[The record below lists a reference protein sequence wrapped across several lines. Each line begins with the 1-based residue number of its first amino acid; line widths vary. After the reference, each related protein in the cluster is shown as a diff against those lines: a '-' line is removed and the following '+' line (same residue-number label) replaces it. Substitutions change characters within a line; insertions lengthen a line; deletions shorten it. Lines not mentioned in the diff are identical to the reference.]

1 MSWLPQLSE
10 RRQRQVLGVLLVAL
24 TGLVAASLSSY
35 RPPILGARPWAEANA
50 SGPVGAWLAH
60 LLVGWL
66 GMVAAW
72 GVPVVLLAAGW
83 NRLRDAPTKPII
95 VRSVAV
101 SLLVLE
107 VLALIGLAGP
117 KGVAWSGSVGLGLA
131 GAVRTALGV
140 MGGTIALGALFLV
153 TLLVTSELGFSA
165 ISTLWSWFVREPSQ
179 TLWDRMRG
187 KAEAEDVEAA
197 VAPAMVPPRAARKP
211 AAVAAPAPAET
222 QPRALVAANPRIV
235 TPQALETLPETT
247 RDKEKGEKA
256 DKRVNVKAAAAAAK
270 KEV

>member
-1 MSWLPQLSE
+1 
-10 RRQRQVLGVLLVAL
+10 
-24 TGLVAASLSSY
+24 
-35 RPPILGARPWAEANA
+35 EANA

-101 SLLVLE
+101 SLLLLE

-117 KGVAWSGSVGLGLA
+117 NGVARAGSVGLGLA
-131 GAVRTALGV
+131 GAVRGALGV
-140 MGGTIALGALFLV
+140 RGGATARGALFLV
-153 TLLVTSELGFSA
+153 PLLVPREVVFSA
-165 ISTLWSWFVREPSQ
+165 FSILWWWLVRGPSQ

-187 KAEAEDVEAA
+187 KAEEEEVEAA
-197 VAPAMVPPRAARKP
+197 VAPAM
-211 AAVAAPAPAET
+211 
-222 QPRALVAANPRIV
+222 
-235 TPQALETLPETT
+235 
-247 RDKEKGEKA
+247 
-256 DKRVNVKAAAAAAK
+256 
-270 KEV
+270 

>member
-1 MSWLPQLSE
+1 
-10 RRQRQVLGVLLVAL
+10 
-24 TGLVAASLSSY
+24 
-35 RPPILGARPWAEANA
+35 
-50 SGPVGAWLAH
+50 
-60 LLVGWL
+60 
-66 GMVAAW
+66 
-72 GVPVVLLAAGW
+72 
-83 NRLRDAPTKPII
+83 
-95 VRSVAV
+95 
-101 SLLVLE
+101 
-107 VLALIGLAGP
+107 
-117 KGVAWSGSVGLGLA
+117 
-131 GAVRTALGV
+131 
-140 MGGTIALGALFLV
+140 
-153 TLLVTSELGFSA
+153 

-270 KEV
+270 KEVVAREPENGAKPREIMEAAEKDETEAPKAASSPALPQREAKVD